1 VNQGSM
7 NQLKRIQTDKV
18 PEERNVYQPHL
29 MEITKVIPETSDT
42 KTFHLQFV
50 NPSLRETF
58 SFLSGQFAEYSVFG
72 EGEATF
78 CISSS
83 PTRLDHLEF
92 SVKRV
97 GRVTHALHQLNQG
110 DVIGFRGPYGNH
122 FPLDKLKGK
131 DLLFIAGGIG
141 LAPLRSLIHNVLD
154 NRADYR
160 EITILYGARSP
171 QDLCFKY
178 DLEAWSRI
186 PSVKMVTT
194 VDVGDKEW
202 KGKVG
207 LVPVVLEEMGAFADG
222 AVAVTCGPP
231 IMIRYT
237 LMSLE
242 KLSFHPP
249 QVWTTLE
256 MKMKCGLGKCGRCN
270 IGPLYVC
277 KDGPVFSLEE
287 IRNFS
292 SDEF

>member
-1 VNQGSM
+1 MKEQIQGK
-7 NQLKRIQTDKV
+7 NI
-18 PEERNVYQPHL
+18 YQPYL
-29 MEITKVIPETSDT
+29 MEIIKVVPETGDT
-42 KTFHLQFV
+42 KTFHLQFQEA
-50 NPSLRETF
+50 SLRESF
-58 SFLSGQFAEYSVFG
+58 SFLAGQFAEYSVFG

-83 PTRLDHLEF
+83 PTRMSHLEF

-97 GRVTHALHQLNQG
+97 GRVTHALHQLNEG
-110 DVIGFRGPYGNH
+110 DTIGLRGPYGNH

-131 DLLFIAGGIG
+131 NLLFIGGGIG
-141 LAPLRSLIHNVLD
+141 LAPLRSLIHNVVD
-154 NRADYR
+154 TRADYR

-171 QDLCFKY
+171 QDLCFQY
-178 DLEAWSRI
+178 DLESWGRD
-186 PSVKMVTT
+186 PSLKMVTT
-194 VDVGDKEW
+194 VDVGDNNW

-207 LVPVVLEEMGAFADG
+207 LVPMVLEEVKPSSKETMAI
-222 AVAVTCGPP
+222 TCGPP

-237 LMSLE
+237 LKSLE
-242 KLSFHPP
+242 KLGFTPA

-277 KDGPVFSLEE
+277 QDGPVFSWEE
-287 IRNFS
+287 IQKFT

>member
-1 VNQGSM
+1 VNQLPTKALAGEL
-7 NQLKRIQTDKV
+7 NI
-18 PEERNVYQPHL
+18 YQPHL
-29 MEITKVIPETSDT
+29 MEIIRVIPETGDT
-42 KTFHLQFV
+42 KTFHIQFLD
-50 NPSLRETF
+50 SALRETF

-83 PTRLDHLEF
+83 PTRRDHLEF

-97 GRVTHALHQLNQG
+97 GRVTEALHQLNQG
-110 DVIGFRGPYGNH
+110 DIIGLRGPYGNH
-122 FPLDKLKGK
+122 FPLDQLKGK
-131 DLLFIAGGIG
+131 DLLFIGGGIG

-154 NRADYR
+154 NRSDYR

-178 DLEAWSRI
+178 DLETWSRN
-186 PSVKMVTT
+186 PAVKMITT
-194 VDVGDKEW
+194 VDVGDKDW
-202 KGKVG
+202 KGQVG
-207 LVPVVLEEMGAFADG
+207 LVPVVLEEIGPSPDG
-222 AVAVTCGPP
+222 AVAITCGPP

-237 LMSLE
+237 LRSLE
-242 KLSFHPP
+242 KLGFLPS

-277 KDGPVFSLEE
+277 KDGPVFSYEE

>member
-1 VNQGSM
+1 M
-7 NQLKRIQTDKV
+7 NSIQANDPA
-18 PEERNVYQPHL
+18 PEKNPYQPHPT
-29 MEITKVIPETSDT
+29 EIIRVIQETADT
-42 KTFHLQFV
+42 KTFHIQFV
-50 NPSLRETF
+50 DPSLRESF

-83 PTRLDHLEF
+83 PTRPDHLEF

-97 GRVTHALHQLNQG
+97 GRVTQALHQLNPG
-110 DVIGFRGPYGNH
+110 DLIGFRGPYGNH
-122 FPLDKLKGK
+122 FPLDRLKGK
-131 DLLFIAGGIG
+131 NLLFVGGGIG

-154 NRADYR
+154 KRTDYGD
-160 EITILYGARSP
+160 ITILYGARSP
-171 QDLCFKY
+171 QDLCFRD
-178 DLEAWSRI
+178 DLENWSRD
-186 PSVKMVTT
+186 PLVKMLTT
-194 VDVGDKEW
+194 VDAGDGDW

-207 LVPVVLEEMGAFADG
+207 LVPMVLEEIGPSAAG
-222 AVAVTCGPP
+222 AVATICGPP

-237 LMSLE
+237 LKSLE
-242 KLSFHPP
+242 KLAFDPS
-249 QVWTTLE
+249 QIWTTLE

-277 KDGPVFSLEE
+277 KDGPVFSFEE

>member
-1 VNQGSM
+1 M
-7 NQLKRIQTDKV
+7 NQTCQCL
-18 PEERNVYQPHL
+18 PETNVYQPHP
-29 MEITKVIPETSDT
+29 MEIVRVIPETEDT
-42 KTFHLQFV
+42 KTFHIQFQD
-50 NPSLRETF
+50 PTLREVF

-83 PTRLDHLEF
+83 PTRRDHLEF

-97 GRVTHALHQLNQG
+97 GRVTYALHQLNPG

-122 FPLDKLKGK
+122 FPLERLKGK
-131 DLLFIAGGIG
+131 NLVFIGGGIG
-141 LAPLRSLIHNVLD
+141 LAPLRSLIQNVLD
-154 NRADYR
+154 NRLDYG
-160 EITILYGARSP
+160 EISILYGARTP

-178 DLEAWSRI
+178 DLENWNQNRT
-186 PSVKMVTT
+186 VKMTTT
-194 VDVGDKEW
+194 VDMGDSEW

-207 LVPVVLEEMGAFADG
+207 LVPMVLQEMTPSPDN

-237 LMSLE
+237 LLALE
-242 KLSFHPP
+242 KLGFTPS
-249 QVWTTLE
+249 QIWTTLE
-256 MKMKCGLGKCGRCN
+256 MKMKCGVGKCGRCN

-277 KDGPVFSLEE
+277 KDGPVFSYEE
-287 IRNFS
+287 IRNFL

>member
-1 VNQGSM
+1 M
-7 NQLKRIQTDKV
+7 NEQVQEKNI
-18 PEERNVYQPHL
+18 YQPHL
-29 MEITKVIPETSDT
+29 MEITKVIPETGDT
-42 KTFHLQFV
+42 KTFHIQFQDA
-50 NPSLRETF
+50 SLRESF
-58 SFLSGQFAEYSVFG
+58 SFLAGQFAEYSVFG

-83 PTRLDHLEF
+83 PTRMGRLEF

-97 GRVTHALHQLNQG
+97 GRVTHALHQLNEG
-110 DVIGFRGPYGNH
+110 DPIGFRGPYGNH

-131 DLLFIAGGIG
+131 NLLFIGGGIG
-141 LAPLRSLIHNVLD
+141 LAPLRSLIHNVVD
-154 NRADYR
+154 TRADYR

-171 QDLCFKY
+171 QDLCFRY
-178 DLEAWSRI
+178 DLESWGGN
-186 PSVKMVTT
+186 PTLTMVTT
-194 VDVGDKEW
+194 VDVGDNNW

-207 LVPVVLEEMGAFADG
+207 LVPMVLEEIKPSSKETMAI
-222 AVAVTCGPP
+222 TCGPP

-237 LMSLE
+237 LKSLE
-242 KLSFHPP
+242 KLGFTPS

-287 IRNFS
+287 IQRFV

>member
-1 VNQGSM
+1 MISPVA
-7 NQLKRIQTDKV
+7 
-18 PEERNVYQPHL
+18 ERGIYQPDL
-29 MEITKVIPETSDT
+29 MEVTKVIAETWDT
-42 KTFHLQFV
+42 KTLHIQFKD
-50 NPSLRETF
+50 PALRKSF

-83 PTRLDHLEF
+83 PTRMDHLEV

-97 GRVTHALHQLNQG
+97 GRVTSALHQLNAG
-110 DVIGFRGPYGNH
+110 DMIGFRGPYGNH
-122 FPLDKLKGK
+122 FPLDMLQGRN
-131 DLLFIAGGIG
+131 LLFIGGGIG
-141 LAPLRSLIHNVLD
+141 LAPLRSLIQNVLD
-154 NRADYR
+154 HRSEYR
-160 EITILYGARSP
+160 EIMIIYGARSP

-178 DLEAWSRI
+178 DLEAWSRD
-186 PSVKMVTT
+186 PSVKMITT
-194 VDVGDKEW
+194 VDVEDKDW

-207 LVPVVLEEMGAFADG
+207 LVPSVMEEAAPSPAGAA
-222 AVAVTCGPP
+222 AIACGPP

-237 LMSLE
+237 LKSLE
-242 KLSFHPP
+242 KIGFAPS

-277 KDGPVFSLEE
+277 KDGPVFSFEE
-287 IRNFS
+287 IRSFI

>member
-1 VNQGSM
+1 MS
-7 NQLKRIQTDKV
+7 QLG
-18 PEERNVYQPHL
+18 PEKNIYQPHL
-29 MEITKVIPETSDT
+29 VEIIKVIPETWDT
-42 KTFHLQFV
+42 KTFHIQFQDAAV
-50 NPSLRETF
+50 QESF
-58 SFLSGQFAEYSVFG
+58 SFLSGQFGEYSVFG

-92 SVKRV
+92 SVKRI

-110 DVIGFRGPYGNH
+110 DLIGFRGPYGNH

-131 DLLFIAGGIG
+131 NLLFVGGGIG

-154 NRADYR
+154 NRLDYR

-178 DLEAWSRI
+178 DLETWSRN
-186 PSVKMVTT
+186 PTVKMITT
-194 VDVGDKEW
+194 VDVGDKDW
-202 KGKVG
+202 KGQVG
-207 LVPVVLEEMGAFADG
+207 LVPNILEEVGPSADG
-222 AVAVTCGPP
+222 AVAITCGPP
-231 IMIRYT
+231 IMIRYA
-237 LMSLE
+237 LRSME
-242 KLSFHPP
+242 KLGFTPS

-277 KDGPVFSLEE
+277 KDGPVFSLAE
-287 IRNFS
+287 IQSFL

>member
-1 VNQGSM
+1 M
-7 NQLKRIQTDKV
+7 NERL
-18 PEERNVYQPHL
+18 PEGNIYQPHL
-29 MEITKVIPETSDT
+29 VEIIKVIPETWDT
-42 KTFHLQFV
+42 RTFHVQFQDAALQ
-50 NPSLRETF
+50 ETF

-83 PTRLDHLEF
+83 PTRMDHLEF

-97 GRVTHALHQLNQG
+97 GRVTSALHQLNEG
-110 DVIGFRGPYGNH
+110 DTIGFRGPYGNH
-122 FPLDKLKGK
+122 FPLDKLQGK
-131 DLLFIAGGIG
+131 NLLFVGGGIG
-141 LAPLRSLIHNVLD
+141 LAPLRSLIQNVLD
-154 NRADYR
+154 HRSDYR

-178 DLEAWSRI
+178 DLETWFHN
-186 PSVKMVTT
+186 PSVTMITT
-194 VDVGDKEW
+194 VDVGDKDW

-207 LVPVVLEEMGAFADG
+207 LVPNVLEEVAPSPVGAA
-222 AVAVTCGPP
+222 AITCGPP

-237 LMSLE
+237 LKSLE
-242 KLSFHPP
+242 RLGFTPS
-249 QVWTTLE
+249 QIWTTLE

-287 IRNFS
+287 IGHFV

>member
-1 VNQGSM
+1 M
-7 NQLKRIQTDKV
+7 NA
-18 PEERNVYQPHL
+18 PEDGKNIYQPHL
-29 MEITKVIPETSDT
+29 MEIVKIIPETGDT
-42 KTFHLQFV
+42 KTFHIQFQDA
-50 NPSLRETF
+50 SLRESF
-58 SFLSGQFAEYSVFG
+58 SFVAGQFAEYSVFG

-83 PTRLDHLEF
+83 PTRMSHLEF

-97 GRVTHALHQLNQG
+97 GRVTNALHQLNEG
-110 DVIGFRGPYGNH
+110 DIIGFRGPYGNY

-131 DLLFIAGGIG
+131 NLLFIGGGIG
-141 LAPLRSLIHNVLD
+141 LAPLRSLIHNVVD
-154 NRADYR
+154 TRSDYR

-178 DLEAWSRI
+178 DLETWERN
-186 PSVKMVTT
+186 PSLKMVTT
-194 VDVGDKEW
+194 VDAGDNKW

-207 LVPVVLEEMGAFADG
+207 LVPMVLEELKPSAGETMAI
-222 AVAVTCGPP
+222 TCGPP

-237 LMSLE
+237 LKSLE
-242 KLSFHPP
+242 KLGFTPS

-277 KDGPVFSLEE
+277 KDGPVFSQEE
-287 IRNFS
+287 IQNFT

>member
-1 VNQGSM
+1 MMEMATERLNGSREK
-7 NQLKRIQTDKV
+7 NNI
-18 PEERNVYQPHL
+18 YQPNP
-29 MEITKVIPETSDT
+29 MEITKIIQETWDT
-42 KTFHLQFV
+42 KTFHIQFQD
-50 NPSLRETF
+50 PSQGKNF

-83 PTRLDHLEF
+83 PTRPDHLEF

-97 GRVTHALHQLNQG
+97 GRVTYALHQLNEG
-110 DVIGFRGPYGNH
+110 DIVGFRGPYGNY

-131 DLLFIAGGIG
+131 TLVFIGGGIG

-154 NRADYR
+154 NRSDYN
-160 EITILYGARSP
+160 EIIILYGARSP

-178 DLEAWSRI
+178 DLEAWDNNS
-186 PSVKMVTT
+186 SVKMITT
-194 VDVGDKEW
+194 VDAGDKEW
-202 KGKVG
+202 PGKVG
-207 LVPVVLEEMGAFADG
+207 LVPMVLEEIGPSAKG
-222 AVAVTCGPP
+222 AVAITCGPP

-237 LMSLE
+237 LKSLE
-242 KLSFHPP
+242 KLGFTPS

-270 IGPLYVC
+270 IGPIYVC
-277 KDGPVFSLEE
+277 KDGPVFSFEE
-287 IRNFS
+287 IRNFA

>member
-1 VNQGSM
+1 M
-7 NQLKRIQTDKV
+7 NSTQRNDPV
-18 PEERNVYQPHL
+18 PEKNPYQPHPT
-29 MEITKVIPETSDT
+29 EIIKVIQETADT
-42 KTFHLQFV
+42 KTFHIQFV
-50 NPSLRETF
+50 DPSLRESF

-83 PTRLDHLEF
+83 PTRPDHLEF

-97 GRVTHALHQLNQG
+97 GRVTQALHQLNQG
-110 DVIGFRGPYGNH
+110 DLIGFRGPYGNH
-122 FPLDKLKGK
+122 FPLDRLKGK
-131 DLLFIAGGIG
+131 NLLFVGGGIG

-154 NRADYR
+154 NRTSYGD
-160 EITILYGARSP
+160 ITILYGARSP
-171 QDLCFKY
+171 QDMCFKY
-178 DLEAWSRI
+178 DLENWSRD
-186 PSVKMVTT
+186 PLVKMFTT
-194 VDVGDKEW
+194 VDAGDGDW

-207 LVPVVLEEMGAFADG
+207 LVPMVLEEIGPSADG
-222 AVAVTCGPP
+222 AVAVICGPP

-237 LMSLE
+237 LKSLE
-242 KLSFHPP
+242 KLGFSPF
-249 QVWTTLE
+249 QIWTTLE

-277 KDGPVFSLEE
+277 KDGPVFSFEE

>member
-1 VNQGSM
+1 M
-7 NQLKRIQTDKV
+7 NERL
-18 PEERNVYQPHL
+18 PEGNIYQPHL
-29 MEITKVIPETSDT
+29 VEIIKVIPETWDT
-42 KTFHLQFV
+42 RTFHVQFQDAA
-50 NPSLRETF
+50 LRETF
-58 SFLSGQFAEYSVFG
+58 SFLCGQFAEYSVFG

-83 PTRLDHLEF
+83 PTRMDHLEF

-97 GRVTHALHQLNQG
+97 GRVTSALHQLNEG
-110 DVIGFRGPYGNH
+110 DTIGFRGPYGNH

-131 DLLFIAGGIG
+131 NLLFVGGGIG
-141 LAPLRSLIHNVLD
+141 LAPLRSLIQNVLD
-154 NRADYR
+154 HRSDYR

-178 DLEAWSRI
+178 DLETWFHNT
-186 PSVKMVTT
+186 SVTMITT
-194 VDVGDKEW
+194 VDVGDKDW

-207 LVPVVLEEMGAFADG
+207 LVPNVLEEVAPSPVGAA
-222 AVAVTCGPP
+222 AITCGPP

-237 LMSLE
+237 LKSLE
-242 KLSFHPP
+242 RLGFTPS
-249 QVWTTLE
+249 QIWTTLE

-287 IRNFS
+287 IGYFV

>member
-1 VNQGSM
+1 M
-7 NQLKRIQTDKV
+7 NQEETIRINDPI
-18 PEERNVYQPHL
+18 PEKNIYQPHL
-29 MEITKVIPETSDT
+29 MEIIKVIPETWDT
-42 KTFHLQFV
+42 KTFHIQFIDPAV
-50 NPSLRETF
+50 GEAF

-83 PTRLDHLEF
+83 PTRMAHLEF
-92 SVKRV
+92 SVKQV
-97 GRVTHALHQLNQG
+97 GRVTQALHQLNQG
-110 DVIGFRGPYGNH
+110 DVLGFRGPYGNH
-122 FPLDKLKGK
+122 FPMEVLRGQNLV
-131 DLLFIAGGIG
+131 FIGGGIG

-154 NRADYR
+154 NRLDYLD
-160 EITILYGARSP
+160 ITIIYGARTP

-178 DLEAWSRI
+178 DLETWASNPTVRMI
-186 PSVKMVTT
+186 TT
-194 VDVGDKEW
+194 VDVGDKDW

-207 LVPVVLEEMGAFADG
+207 LVPLVLEEAAPSPANAMAI
-222 AVAVTCGPP
+222 TCGPP

-237 LMSLE
+237 LRSLE
-242 KLSFHPP
+242 KLGFTPA

-277 KDGPVFSLEE
+277 KDGPVFSYQE
-287 IRNFS
+287 IQNFF

>member
-1 VNQGSM
+1 M
-7 NQLKRIQTDKV
+7 NEQVQEKNI
-18 PEERNVYQPHL
+18 YQPHL
-29 MEITKVIPETSDT
+29 MEITKVIPETGDT
-42 KTFHLQFV
+42 KTFHIQFQDAF
-50 NPSLRETF
+50 LRESF
-58 SFLSGQFAEYSVFG
+58 SFLAGQFAEYSVFG

-83 PTRLDHLEF
+83 PTRMGRLEF

-97 GRVTHALHQLNQG
+97 GRVTHALHQLNEG
-110 DVIGFRGPYGNH
+110 DPIGFRGPYGNH

-131 DLLFIAGGIG
+131 NLLFIGGGIG
-141 LAPLRSLIHNVLD
+141 LAPLRSLIHNVVD
-154 NRADYR
+154 TRADYR

-171 QDLCFKY
+171 QDLCFRY
-178 DLEAWSRI
+178 DLESWGGN
-186 PSVKMVTT
+186 PTLTMVTT
-194 VDVGDKEW
+194 VDVGDNNW

-207 LVPVVLEEMGAFADG
+207 LVPMVLEEIKPSSKETMAI
-222 AVAVTCGPP
+222 TCGPP

-237 LMSLE
+237 LKSLE
-242 KLSFHPP
+242 KLGFTPS

-287 IRNFS
+287 IQRFV